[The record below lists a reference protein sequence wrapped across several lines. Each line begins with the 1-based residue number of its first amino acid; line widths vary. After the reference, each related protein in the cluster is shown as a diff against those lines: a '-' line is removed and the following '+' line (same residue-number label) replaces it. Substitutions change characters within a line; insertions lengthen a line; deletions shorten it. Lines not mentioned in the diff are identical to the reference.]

1 VVGREAA
8 AMVKTHGEGQ
18 FDPICG
24 RKLAGERELSPFSSE
39 YKKRTYYFC
48 SERCRTAFERHAEKL
63 RMSEM
68 AKVGSL
74 LSPGRVSWG
83 LA

>member
-1 VVGREAA
+1 MG
-8 AMVKTHGEGQ
+8 KHGGSENR

-24 RKLAGERELSPFSSE
+24 RRLVEEQVSPYSAD
-39 YKKRTYYFC
+39 YKKRKYFFC
-48 SERCRTAFERHAEKL
+48 SDRCRTAFELHAEKL
-63 RMSEM
+63 RLNEM

-83 LA
+83 FA